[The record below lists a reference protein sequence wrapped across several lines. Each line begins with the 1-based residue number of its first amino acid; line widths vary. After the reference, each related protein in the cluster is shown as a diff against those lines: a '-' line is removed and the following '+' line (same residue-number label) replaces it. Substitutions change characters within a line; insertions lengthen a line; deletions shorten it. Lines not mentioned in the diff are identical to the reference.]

1 MTTPPP
7 PVKQHPALAATT
19 RQAADVIERQTA
31 PDAVPASSE
40 AGGPQTPATV
50 GADARSGMSSR
61 EASSFLTSVNLP
73 TLAQVHARYVTP
85 IFADTIPVRPSR
97 ASTTERTWV
106 PPRGAG
112 RAA

>member
-1 MTTPPP
+1 MTTPPLN
-7 PVKQHPALAATT
+7 QHPILAATT
-19 RQAADVIERQTA
+19 CQTADIVERRTA
-31 PDAVPASSE
+31 PDAAPASIE
-40 AGGPQTPATV
+40 AGGSQTPATV

-85 IFADTIPVRPSR
+85 LFTDTCPVRPSP
-97 ASTTERTWV
+97 APTTGWKRV